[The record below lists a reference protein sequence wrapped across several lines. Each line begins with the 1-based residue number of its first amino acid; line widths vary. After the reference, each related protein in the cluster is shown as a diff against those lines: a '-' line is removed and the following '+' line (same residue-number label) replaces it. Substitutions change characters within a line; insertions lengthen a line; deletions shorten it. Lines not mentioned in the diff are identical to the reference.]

1 MRNATTIKYALC
13 AGTAA
18 LLLAGCGGGRSA
30 DGAALSGS
38 AAGAPAQPDSGG
50 EIAANTKDA
59 RGSAAGA
66 VRPEQAAQARTGSAE
81 QVKLAPASGRAVVYT
96 ADLQVRARNVDAATT
111 RAQQLVSAAGG
122 HVETESTTSEPVG
135 ATITFKIPADRY
147 ATVLDQLAGRLGT
160 RLSLRQQAEDVTEE
174 VADVDSRVR
183 SAEATLASFRTLLGR
198 ARTVGE
204 VISVEQELSQ
214 RQADLEALQAR
225 QKSLAQQTAFGTV
238 TLRLEAPSTAPAAR
252 SSGGFMGGLRSGWA
266 AFTTA
271 LGGLAVAL
279 GWVLPFLVP
288 LVFLGALAWR
298 LRDPVRRF
306 AGRRRPAQPSAT
318 AE

>member
-1 MRNATTIKYALC
+1 MRTVTTIKCTLC
-13 AGTAA
+13 AGAAA
-18 LLLAGCGGGRSA
+18 LLLAGCGGGKAA
-30 DGAALSGS
+30 DSALSGP
-38 AAGAPAQPDSGG
+38 AAGAPARTGSG
-50 EIAANTKDA
+50 EVAANPKDA
-59 RGSAAGA
+59 RGAA
-66 VRPEQAAQARTGSAE
+66 RPESAQQSRTGSTE
-81 QVKLAPASGRAVVYT
+81 QVKLAPDSGRAVIYT
-96 ADLQVRARNVDAATT
+96 ADLQVRARNVDAATA

-122 HVETESTTSEPVG
+122 HVETESTASEPVG

-147 ATVLDQLAGRLGT
+147 ATVLDQLAGQLGT

-174 VADVDSRVR
+174 VADVNSRVK

-198 ARTVGE
+198 ANTVGE

-238 TLRLEAPSTAPAAR
+238 TLRLEAPSTPPATR
-252 SSGGFMGGLRSGWA
+252 SAGGFMGGLRSGWA

-288 LVFLGALAWR
+288 LALLGALVWR
-298 LRDPVRRF
+298 LRVVP
-306 AGRRRPAQPSAT
+306 APRRRTAAPSAT
-318 AE
+318 PE